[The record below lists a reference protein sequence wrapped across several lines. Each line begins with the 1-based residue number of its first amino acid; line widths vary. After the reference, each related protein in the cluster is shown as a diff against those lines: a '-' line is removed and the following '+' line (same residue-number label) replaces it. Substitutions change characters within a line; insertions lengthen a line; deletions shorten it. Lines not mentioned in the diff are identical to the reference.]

1 MTMQGGSVGYAG
13 GPDRDRLNR
22 TRDDEADDNA
32 SPEQLRPPEGD
43 HGHHRSE
50 HEAHAHL
57 LARTHPTSRN
67 RTARII
73 RSCCVIAVSEPLTI
87 IISTR
92 RGSRTDPLAGDPWTD
107 VVLGDKEMHWN
118 PADP

>member
-1 MTMQGGSVGYAG
+1 MLVPSSSARPKATTAIT
-13 GPDRDRLNR
+13 GPS
-22 TRDDEADDNA
+22 TRPTPT
-32 SPEQLRPPEGD
+32 SLRG
-43 HGHHRSE
+43 
-50 HEAHAHL
+50 
-57 LARTHPTSRN
+57 THPTSRN

-87 IISTR
+87 IIATR